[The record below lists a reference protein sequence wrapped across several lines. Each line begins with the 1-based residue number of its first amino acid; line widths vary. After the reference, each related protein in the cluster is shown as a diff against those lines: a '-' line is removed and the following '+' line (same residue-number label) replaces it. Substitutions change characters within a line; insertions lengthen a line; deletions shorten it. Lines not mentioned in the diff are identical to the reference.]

1 MTTEL
6 PPRTPTSSEVSLIH
20 MIDQLSHVRP
30 ADVLLPN
37 RQLRQSDARLVQ
49 KWKKSIEEHGFVVPL
64 VLDDQNLL
72 VHGEEA
78 LAAAVLL
85 GMPQVPVV
93 RVGHL
98 DHVQKRALRLA
109 LERLGELPTWDNV
122 ALADELSD
130 LIDLGVDITDTAFEV
145 AEADII
151 ISENLIATRDDAID
165 DIPPVPTG
173 DPISRLGD
181 VWRCGDHLVAC
192 GDARNV
198 NLIKRLASG
207 RPVRMVITDPPYGVP
222 IKGFVSG
229 NGKAVH
235 DDFVMGAGEMS
246 DDEFAEFLVDFLTAS
261 ASSLVDGGLL
271 YSFIDWRHVAELIGA
286 GTSQGLE
293 LLNLCVWNK
302 SNAGMGSFYRSK
314 HELIAVFKSG
324 TAPYTNNI
332 ELGRHGRNRTNVWD
346 CDGAN
351 SFNKNLREELANHPT
366 PKPVA
371 LIADAIRDAS
381 APSEFILDPF
391 LGGGT
396 TMVAC
401 EETKRRC
408 IGIELDPKFVD
419 VSLSRWQKLSGLDA
433 VHVLSGLTFSEI
445 AKRRSE
451 GPAGGAASLGAGSGA
466 DV

>member
-1 MTTEL
+1 MPINL
-6 PPRTPTSSEVSLIH
+6 PSPNKISPNPSRPHLTDRVIQ
-20 MIDQLSHVRP
+20 MRP
-30 ADVLLPN
+30 ADIYLPN
-37 RQLRQSDARLVQ
+37 RKLRQGSPRLIA
-49 KWKKSIEEHGFVVPL
+49 KWKRNIESHGFVLPL
-64 VLDDQNLL
+64 VVDQHCVL
-72 VHGEEA
+72 VHGEDA

-93 RVGHL
+93 QLDHL
-98 DHVQKRALRLA
+98 DHAQTRALRLA
-109 LERLGELPTWDNV
+109 LERLGELPAWDNA

-130 LIDLGVDITDTAFEV
+130 LIDLGVDISDTGFEV

-151 ISENLIATRDDAID
+151 IAESLFVAREDVVDD
-165 DIPPVPTG
+165 VPSVSTG
-173 DPISRLGD
+173 NPTSWLGD
-181 VWRCGDHLVAC
+181 VWRCGDHLLAC
-192 GDARNV
+192 GDARDAS
-198 NLIKRLASG
+198 LIKRLAGG
-207 RPVRMVITDPPYGVP
+207 RAARMVITDPPYGVP

-229 NGKAVH
+229 NGRTVH
-235 DDFVMGAGEMS
+235 GDFLMGAGEMS
-246 DDEFAEFLVDFLTAS
+246 DDEFVAFLGDFLAAS
-261 ASSLVDGGLL
+261 VSSLVNGGLL
-271 YSFIDWRHVAELIGA
+271 YSFIDWRHVAALIGV
-286 GTSQGLE
+286 GERTGLE
-293 LLNLCVWNK
+293 LLNVCVWNK
-302 SNAGMGSFYRSK
+302 SNAGLGSFYRSK

-346 CDGAN
+346 YEGAN

-371 LIADAIRDAS
+371 MIADAIRDAS
-381 APSEFILDPF
+381 APGDVILDPF

-396 TMVAC
+396 TMIAC

-419 VSLSRWQKLSGLDA
+419 VSIRRWQRLSGLDA
-433 VHVLSGLTFSEI
+433 VHVVSGLTFSEL

-451 GPAGGAASLGAGSGA
+451 GPAADAATFGAGSVA